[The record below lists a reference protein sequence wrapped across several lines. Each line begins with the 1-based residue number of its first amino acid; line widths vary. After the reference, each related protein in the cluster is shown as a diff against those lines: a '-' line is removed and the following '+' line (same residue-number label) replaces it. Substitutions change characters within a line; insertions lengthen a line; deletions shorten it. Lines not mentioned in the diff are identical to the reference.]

1 MEIYINDKI
10 INYSPEEGLTWE
22 DFFNTLLENYV
33 NKNHGIVKVI
43 ADDNDISNFITD
55 KKTEK
60 IDQSIKV
67 IKLYTK
73 DPISITKDGLNKAF
87 ELIDKLKIEIRNA
100 ADLYRNG
107 KIQDASSKLVSILNA
122 IKPITNFIN
131 SVGMSFSLN
140 YSEIMYENNLSLLDR
155 IKSILSSLEE
165 LLSIQL
171 KKDYVEIADY
181 LEYQLLEDIED
192 WRKIIRIISKE
203 LDKIFNS
210 N

>member
-10 INYSPEEGLTWE
+10 IDYSPEDGLTWE
-22 DFFNTLLENYV
+22 LFFNTLLENYV
-33 NKNHGIVKVI
+33 DKNHGIIKVI
-43 ADDNDISNFITD
+43 ADENDISNYITD
-55 KKTEK
+55 KKSEK
-60 IDQSIKV
+60 IDPSIKV

-87 ELIDKLKIEIRNA
+87 ELIDKLKIEIQNT

-107 KIQDASSKLVSILNA
+107 KIQEASSKLVSILNA

-181 LEYQLLEDIED
+181 LEYQLVEDIED
-192 WRKIIRIISKE
+192 WRKIIQIISNE

>member
-1 MEIYINDKI
+1 MQIYINDKMI
-10 INYSPEEGLTWE
+10 DYSPQEGLTWE
-22 DFFNTLLENYV
+22 YFFNTLLENHI
-33 NKNHGIVKVI
+33 NKEHGIVKVI
-43 ADDNDISNFITD
+43 ADDNDITNYITD

-60 IDQSIKV
+60 IDENIKV

-73 DPISITKDGLNKAF
+73 DPVSITKDGLNKAF
-87 ELIDKLKIEIRNA
+87 ELIEKLKIEIQNT
-100 ADLYRNG
+100 ADLYRKG
-107 KIQDASSKLVSILNA
+107 EIQDASTKLVSILNA

-140 YSEIMYENNLSLLDR
+140 YSEIMFDSNLSLLDR

-181 LEYQLLEDIED
+181 LEYQLVEDIED
-192 WRKIIRIISKE
+192 WRKIIQIISNE